1 MCVYVKKQWL
11 WDGQWD
17 VKFPIFYSGL
27 MFVLDQL
34 QKGIWHIIKL
44 ILVFFSLWEMSNLT
58 PIRFDN
64 IWTQWERWTHSRD
77 VSKHKFEAEIYIEL
91 KEFQTK
97 MEKINN
103 SV

>member
-1 MCVYVKKQWL
+1 
-11 WDGQWD
+11 
-17 VKFPIFYSGL
+17 
-27 MFVLDQL
+27 
-34 QKGIWHIIKL
+34 
-44 ILVFFSLWEMSNLT
+44 MSNLT